1 MSNVVGQVKID
12 FEVIPTYEIYTLWV
26 GDSSDW
32 KYLED
37 KESTIGIKVPNST
50 KELLFPFKKKSLNI
64 FNSNDLG
71 VSCFKSC
78 AEQEYVPI
86 PDGLYTIKVYSSS
99 QYQNKER
106 WFFKTDNLQLEVDKA
121 FIKLGFEYKKE
132 DEDYIKKL
140 SDREFEVF
148 QFISKGTK
156 SISIAKEMNISIK
169 TVEAHKLR
177 IRTKLNL
184 KTSGELNKYAL
195 EWKQRN

>member
-1 MSNVVGQVKID
+1 MDSVVGQVKID

-78 AEQEYVPI
+78 AEQEHIPI

-132 DEDYIKKL
+132 DEDYIKNL
-140 SDREFEVF
+140 SLIDFFLKAVHSATRLGDQIKAQAYYE
-148 QFISKGTK
+148 Q
-156 SISIAKEMNISIK
+156 AKE
-169 TVEAHKLR
+169 L
-177 IRTKLNL
+177 L
-184 KTSGELNKYAL
+184 KQYQNCKNCY
-195 EWKQRN
+195 